1 MAQFAQVLAE
11 IGDFGR
17 FQVRLL
23 ILLSVPNF
31 LSAFYMFAQVFMV
44 LDEAHHCSVAWVK
57 NHTLNLSAAE
67 QLALGVP
74 LDATGSPEPCLMF
87 RPPPN
92 SASLE
97 DILSHRFNE
106 TQTCQAGWDYPE
118 GRPPSLK
125 NEFNLVCDQK
135 SLKETSQSVYMAG
148 LLTGALIFGPL
159 CDRIGRKATVLTQLL
174 LFAVLGPATA
184 FVPSFAF
191 YMALRFA
198 VATAVAGYTFS
209 NVALLTEWVGPLW
222 RTRAVVLAHCAF
234 SLGQMV
240 LAGLAY
246 GIRNWRSFQIAG
258 TTPVLLLF
266 FYFWALPES
275 ARWLLARGRVE
286 EAKQVIQKAASVNGR
301 KLSPELLGQLVR
313 EDTGPL
319 GNALDLI
326 RHPQLR
332 KVTLI
337 LSYVWYLGWHPPPPG
352 AGGPL
357 LAFLVQ
363 NGWRGQG
370 QGWMMEL
377 SAYPPSTRL
386 TSLLHQ
392 IFPWWSLCW
401 PWWGSLPRLP
411 ALPSPMCT
419 LPNSSP
425 PSSGKSWQLLLLC
438 CRDPDFGHPFST
450 LNTVPQI
457 ASRAAHEQQC
467 WVAVARATRNLVQA
481 PKLSPGR

>member
-209 NVALLTEWVGPLW
+209 NVALREYQGPGARATEQAWGGCIADHW
-222 RTRAVVLAHCAF
+222 WGRTRPAHMAHPLA
-234 SLGQMV
+234 
-240 LAGLAY
+240 
-246 GIRNWRSFQIAG
+246 
-258 TTPVLLLF
+258 P
-266 FYFWALPES
+266 
-275 ARWLLARGRVE
+275 
-286 EAKQVIQKAASVNGR
+286 
-301 KLSPELLGQLVR
+301 
-313 EDTGPL
+313 
-319 GNALDLI
+319 GNA
-326 RHPQLR
+326 
-332 KVTLI
+332 
-337 LSYVWYLGWHPPPPG
+337 G
-352 AGGPL
+352 AGGQQSQPL
-357 LAFLVQ
+357 CSQ
-363 NGWRGQG
+363 SQSGWGPCGGLGLWCWPTVPSPWGRWCWQDSPMASVTGGPSRSPAPHQSFCSSST
-370 QGWMMEL
+370 
-377 SAYPPSTRL
+377 SAGPGGHRPLGECPGSDQTP
-386 TSLLHQ
+386 TAAEGDADSLLCL